1 MQRLVSGEFAM
12 QLIQELT
19 LIQKAGAFIGVP
31 LILLLLLVA
40 ARRRRAA
47 AAAGDPAAAPRDDRG
62 RRAKSEPAIPR
73 RKRRKLAAEATH
85 AMGGPAMSPQP
96 VAAQAPVHVAEP
108 VAVTADELVAPPAE
122 APVVQPPPVPAVPAP
137 VEDPYVRDTTFAA
150 EQVEAFAQETP
161 PEVVVAAPGWPTPGE
176 LAASFDPDA
185 FDPLPSAAEA
195 AAHENH
201 DEPVADDRE
210 PEQPTGIIEMP
221 AVDDSGD
228 DEPEMAGWDA
238 EFDPASGWVDDE
250 APVPVAV
257 AVEAEDWY
265 DSQHPSA
272 GPASSIHEPSP
283 VALEQFWGEAEN
295 EDSWPDSPEIE
306 VITDMSAP
314 HTDSDESVPA
324 WVDDDDETTAWG
336 SENPSDLS
344 VPFPAPGSLPAH
356 DVVPAGWTMATP
368 AQGSPVILDLAG
380 LAASG
385 HSLELVIEAN
395 GDGNGVRLRFGSP
408 DAATA
413 ATASPRDAEPEP
425 AIVEETDTDGPIGVP
440 ATAQEP
446 DLATA
451 DDTEAAGQVDGEQPV
466 AVEFDVPFLTGG
478 MPGSE
483 IAHVA
488 MRGAGLAVEA
498 PVVDAPGEAPHLE
511 IAEDEPAADVFP
523 GEVASDVAAASAE
536 LEPSDDPVQILA
548 DIRARLAALDGRR

>member
-1 MQRLVSGEFAM
+1 M

-19 LIQKAGAFIGVP
+19 LIQKTGAFIGVP

-40 ARRRRAA
+40 ARRRRTA
-47 AAAGDPAAAPRDDRG
+47 AAAGDPAAATPRDGRG

-73 RKRRKLAAEATH
+73 RKRRKLAAETAH
-85 AMGGPAMSPQP
+85 AMGGPTTAPQP
-96 VAAQAPVHVAEP
+96 VAVQASVPVAEP
-108 VAVTADELVAPPAE
+108 VAITADQVVSQPAE

-137 VEDPYVRDTTFAA
+137 VEDPYVRDTTFAV
-150 EQVEAFAQETP
+150 EQVEAFAQETR

-176 LAASFDPDA
+176 LASSFDPDA

-195 AAHENH
+195 AEHESH

-228 DEPEMAGWDA
+228 DEPEMDGWDG
-238 EFDPASGWVDDE
+238 EFDPATGWVDDE

-272 GPASSIHEPSP
+272 GPASSIHEPNP

-295 EDSWPDSPEIE
+295 DDSWPDSPEIE

-314 HTDSDESVPA
+314 NAESDESVPA
-324 WVDDDDETTAWG
+324 WVDDDDETAAWG
-336 SENPSDLS
+336 SENPTDLS

-368 AQGSPVILDLAG
+368 AQGSPVVLDLAG

-408 DAATA
+408 GAVTA
-413 ATASPRDAEPEP
+413 ATASPRDAESEP
-425 AIVEETDTDGPIGVP
+425 AIVDETEIEAPIGVP
-440 ATAQEP
+440 ATAEEP
-446 DLATA
+446 ELTA
-451 DDTEAAGQVDGEQPV
+451 ADETEVAGHVDDPQPV

-478 MPGSE
+478 MPESE

-488 MRGAGLAVEA
+488 MTGADLAVEA
-498 PVVDAPGEAPHLE
+498 PVIDVPGEAPHLE
-511 IAEDEPAADVFP
+511 IAADEPAADAHP
-523 GEVASDVAAASAE
+523 GELPAGEAPAIAE